1 MAIFTRCFNHYMAF
15 VFIIVRILR
24 VHRVNELQ
32 EQIYKESIK
41 NNEDNGKE
49 KPGSIKIEE
58 EKDDDNLD
66 SNDKSKRKRIQN
78 NLVKA
83 RMMREERM
91 CTDTFINILI
101 PLSFLG
107 MMANFIPYLM
117 IFVPI

>member
-1 MAIFTRCFNHYMAF
+1 MDTQY
-15 VFIIVRILR
+15 
-24 VHRVNELQ
+24 
-32 EQIYKESIK
+32 
-41 NNEDNGKE
+41 G
-49 KPGSIKIEE
+49 G
-58 EKDDDNLD
+58 

-107 MMANFIPYLM
+107 MMSNFIPYLM
-117 IFVPI
+117 IFVPIQEQDLCWFFFLTRSPFVLKRIPYWLASSTEVMKYTINGIEMVIQIWVSTKISSLKL